1 MPETASQTLDPKL
14 MKMVENAR
22 FAMERD
28 NPAYA
33 IELCMAVLGQRPGAL
48 QVRKLLRAAQV
59 KQFKTKNRFLAKT
72 VGAVVGAAAVA
83 AGSAALKK
91 DPAKAMEQAEKALTA
106 DPSNVSALKLLAH
119 AATTLGFHDTAA
131 FAWEGVLDV
140 TPDNRENLL
149 LIGRSFVAADR
160 HADAVAIAEKLL
172 RKNPMDGDAQELMKH
187 ASVAQSIDKGNWD
200 STTGSYRD
208 KLRDEQTAVSLEQAN
223 KVVASTEMT
232 QRLLE
237 EAKARVAAEPENL
250 NHYRAVVQAYQ
261 QLGDLDSAVVWV
273 LKARGTSA
281 GAGDAT
287 LEKLEADLR
296 DAALEK
302 RIAAQEAAVAAG
314 GGAEAEARLAELR
327 RELTGH
333 RLDRAR
339 AFVERYPNDMEARYR
354 LGALLY
360 ETDAIDEAIA
370 QFQASQRSPKVRILS
385 LLGMGACF
393 QAKGLFDLAV
403 LQYETAKGEISV
415 MDDTKKN
422 VLYQLGL
429 CYEQMGQPDKAIG
442 EFKQIYAVDI
452 GYRDVADRINAFYAA
467 KK

>member
-1 MPETASQTLDPKL
+1 MPETAPQTLDPKF

-22 FAMERD
+22 YAMERD

-48 QVRKLLRAAQV
+48 QVRKLLRAAQL
-59 KQFKTKNRFLAKT
+59 KQFKGKNRFVAKT
-72 VGAVVGAAAVA
+72 LGAVVGAAAVA

-91 DPAKAMEQAEKALTA
+91 DPVKAMEQAEKALSI
-106 DPSNVSALKLLAH
+106 DPSNIAANKLLAQ

-131 FAWEGVLDV
+131 FAWESVRDAA
-140 TPDNRENLL
+140 PDNRENLL
-149 LIGRSFVAADR
+149 QLGRSLVAADR

-200 STTGSYRD
+200 SATGSYRD

-237 EAKARVAAEPENL
+237 EAKARATAEPENL
-250 NHYRAVVQAYQ
+250 NHYRSVIQAYQ

-273 LKARGTSA
+273 LKARETAA
-281 GAGDAT
+281 GSGDAT
-287 LEKLEADLR
+287 LAKLEAELR
-296 DAALEK
+296 EAALEK
-302 RIAAQEAAVAAG
+302 RVAAQEAAVAASG
-314 GGAEAEARLAELR
+314 EPEAEARLAALR
-327 RELTGH
+327 RELHEH
-333 RLDRAR
+333 RLAGAR
-339 AFVERYPNDMEARYR
+339 ALVERYPNDMEARYR
-354 LGALLY
+354 LGTLLY
-360 ETDAIDEAIA
+360 EADAIDDAIS
-370 QFQASQRSPKVRILS
+370 QFQTSQRSPKVRVAS
-385 LLGMGACF
+385 LLGLGACF

-403 LQYETAKGEISV
+403 LQYETAKSEV
-415 MDDTKKN
+415 TAMDDTKKN
-422 VLYQLGL
+422 LIYQLGL
-429 CYEQMGQPDKAIG
+429 CYEQMGQPEKAIG

-452 GYRDVADRINAFYAA
+452 GYRDVSDRINAFYAS